1 MNIVM
6 RIFTNAK
13 SSTVS
18 LLLVTIALLFAQN
31 SSAQTL
37 ISGVYPHLAAFG
49 PPNTNSGCYGG
60 KDETGIGAVV
70 PWAGRLWF
78 LTYSSHCPDG
88 SLDKL
93 YSIDLGMTLT
103 TRPESIGGTPANRL
117 IHRESNQ
124 LFIGPYAIDSLGNVR
139 VIPYSVM
146 PGRHTATARH
156 LTDPA
161 NKVYYIEMEG
171 QIWEV
176 DVRTLQARR
185 LFYKPVPGWH
195 GKGAYT
201 GQGRLILSNNGEIA
215 SGNYDSL
222 LVGGAAAGPEEVG
235 VLAQWNG
242 TMWSIVERRQFTDV
256 TGPGG
261 IYGAPSDTSPV
272 WSIGWDKRSV
282 MLKLLDHGAWYTFRL
297 PKGSHSY
304 EHVGGWYTEWPRIR
318 EVTNGKYLM
327 DMFAMFYDFPPTF
340 DAAHTGGITPIAT
353 HLRYIPD
360 FCGWNNQIVLA
371 TDETT
376 AMSDNPI
383 AGRSQSNLWFG
394 TWNQLSDFGPRNG
407 WGGPWLDDTVAANV
421 ASKPYLING
430 FDKKVLHLVHNN
442 STTVNF
448 TVEMDVAGNNVWQTY
463 QTISVPSGAYRYFIF
478 PAGFSAQWIRMKSDR
493 GCVATAYL
501 HYSTPGHRAFD
512 FQSLFA
518 GLADITDTGK
528 VLAGLVRPPTDV
540 TNLQYLQLTTPA
552 GQLAETYYEVTQQMV
567 YTTPASRADEVKTA
581 APRTKDF
588 SVDSASVI
596 VSYNS
601 NRYRFP
607 MGSSRYS
614 QSDVTAWWPRG
625 IRQVE
630 SERNYMNVHG
640 TFYEIPLEGG
650 MEKVR
655 PICTHNKQISDY
667 CSWSGLLVLSGVRAA
682 AATDGNTFMSSDK
695 RSGLWFG
702 SVDDL
707 WKLGQPV
714 GMGGPWK
721 NTAITANTVSD
732 PYLMT
737 GYDKK
742 TMLLSHNGSSAV
754 TFTVEVNFDHLH
766 WGVYNSFAVAAGQT
780 VTHEFPDGY
789 SAHWVRLKTDRAVT
803 ATAQFIYD
811 TSNASVAVMPAGNSL
826 DAARML
832 RIVQCGNCISMAYA
846 LASENTVLSL
856 YTMQGKRIA
865 TCRGLGVRKVTW
877 RTSDLPSG
885 IYCLQLSEGSA
896 NLKTAKFRIVK

>member
-1 MNIVM
+1 MAGRKTAGVCG
-6 RIFTNAK
+6 F
-13 SSTVS
+13 
-18 LLLVTIALLFAQN
+18 LFAAVFI
-31 SSAQTL
+31 SFAQTQ
-37 ISGVYPHLAAFG
+37 ISGIYPHLAAFG

-78 LTYSSHCPDG
+78 LTYSSHCPTG
-88 SLDKL
+88 SGDKL
-93 YSIDLGMTLT
+93 YSVDQGMNLT

-139 VIPYSVM
+139 VISYSVM

-156 LTDPA
+156 LTDPV

-171 QIWEV
+171 QVWEV
-176 DVRTLQARR
+176 DVSTLQARR

-195 GKGAYT
+195 AKGAYT
-201 GQGRLILSNNGEIA
+201 GQGRLIVSNNGEIA
-215 SGNYDSL
+215 VSPYTYDSL
-222 LVGGAAAGPEEVG
+222 KAGGAPVSPEDAG

-242 TMWSIVERRQFTDV
+242 TTWSIVDRRQFTDV

-261 IYGAPSDTSPV
+261 IRGAPDDTSPV
-272 WSIGWDKRSV
+272 WSMGWDKRSV
-282 MLKLLDHGAWYTFRL
+282 LLKVLDHGIWYTYRL

-304 EHVGGWYTEWPRIR
+304 EHNGGWYTEWPRIR

-340 DAAHTGGITPIAT
+340 DAAHTGGILPIAT

-360 FCGWNNQIVLA
+360 FCGWDDRIVLA
-371 TDETT
+371 TDETSAFT
-376 AMSDNPI
+376 ANNPI
-383 AGRSQSNLWFG
+383 AGHSQSNLWFG
-394 TWNQLSDFGPRNG
+394 TWNQLFEFGPRNG
-407 WGGPWLDDTVAANV
+407 WGGPWLDDSVKANV
-421 ASKPYLING
+421 ASAPYLING
-430 FDKKVLHLVHNN
+430 FHKKVLHLIHNN
-442 STTVNF
+442 AASVQFTIEMNVN
-448 TVEMDVAGNNVWQTY
+448 GNNVWQTF
-463 QTISVPSGAYRYFIF
+463 QTIGVPAGTYRHFVF
-478 PAGFSAQWIRMKSDR
+478 PAGFAAQWIRLKSDR
-493 GCVATAYL
+493 DCIASAYV
-501 HYSTPGHRAFD
+501 HYSTSGHDPQKTRTM
-512 FQSLFA
+512 FA

-528 VLAGLVRPPTDV
+528 VLAGLVRPPHDIN
-540 TNLQYLQLTTPA
+540 NLQFLQLTTPTGA
-552 GQLAETYYEVTQQMV
+552 LAETYYEVSQQMA
-567 YTTPASRADEVKTA
+567 YTTPVSRATEVKNA
-581 APRTKDF
+581 GGRTKDF
-588 SVDSASVI
+588 DVDSASVI
-596 VSYNS
+596 VTYDSK
-601 NRYRFP
+601 RYRLP
-607 MGSSRYS
+607 LGNARYS
-614 QSDVTAWWPRG
+614 QMDATNWWPRG

-682 AATDGNTFMSSDK
+682 AAADGNTFMSSDN
-695 RSGLWFG
+695 RAGLWFG

-714 GMGGPWK
+714 GIGGPWK
-721 NTAITANTVSD
+721 NTAVTANTASD

-754 TFTVEVNFDHLH
+754 NFTVEVNFDHIH
-766 WGVYNSFAVAAGQT
+766 WGIYNSFTVAAGQT

-789 SAHWVRLKTDRAVT
+789 SAHWVRLRTDRAVT

-811 TSNASVAVMPAGNSL
+811 TSNASVAVMPACNSP
-826 DAARML
+826 DAAQTF
-832 RIVQCGNCISMAYA
+832 RIVQRRNCIFMEYA
-846 LASENTVLSL
+846 LASGSTVLSL
-856 YTMQGKRIA
+856 YTIQGKRIA
-865 TCRGLGVRKVTW
+865 TCRGLGVRRVTW
-877 RTSDLPSG
+877 KTSDLPSG

-896 NLKTAKFRIVK
+896 SLKTATFRIVK